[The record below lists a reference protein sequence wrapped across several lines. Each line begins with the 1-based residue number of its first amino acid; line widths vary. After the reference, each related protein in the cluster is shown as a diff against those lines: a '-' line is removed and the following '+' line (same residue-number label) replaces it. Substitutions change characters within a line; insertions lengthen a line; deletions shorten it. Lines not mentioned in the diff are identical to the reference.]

1 METRS
6 QVEEEVDKVDQS
18 LVVAGHL
25 IANEEIGKVDAIEG
39 RWDDGDAVN
48 ERVEACSEELD
59 GREARRVRPGA
70 GGRREGREGRE
81 RE

>member
-6 QVEEEVDKVDQS
+6 EIEEEVDKVDQS

-25 IANEEIGKVDAIEG
+25 IADEEIGKVDSIEG
-39 RWDDGDAVN
+39 RWEDGDAVN

-70 GGRREGREGRE
+70 GG
-81 RE
+81 